1 MLAHVNCMQWPC
13 FSKKNIKPFAI
24 FVLMIL
30 TDTHTHIYYLE
41 NEDELQASIDL
52 CIKNE
57 VHRLFLPCVDV
68 ASVAMIKRV
77 CTAYPSMCFAMLG
90 LHPCD
95 VKNDY
100 EQQLHDLKQAFDA
113 VKPCAIGEIGID
125 LYWDK
130 SFLMQQQRAFDL
142 QIKWAKTNN
151 LPINIHCRDAFDE
164 VFEILDGHK
173 GDGLRG
179 VFHCFTGSLLQAQRA
194 IDLGLY
200 IGIGGVVTYK
210 NAGLDKVVAQLSL
223 ENLVLETDAP
233 YLSPV
238 PYRGKPN
245 QSAYIVQV
253 AQKIAD
259 LKQLTIEEVAEIT
272 TLNSRKVFGV

>member
-1 MLAHVNCMQWPC
+1 
-13 FSKKNIKPFAI
+13 
-24 FVLMIL
+24 MIL

-41 NEDELQASIDL
+41 NEDELQSSIDL
-52 CIKNE
+52 CINNG

-77 CTAYPSMCFAMLG
+77 CAAYPDMCFPMLG

-95 VKNDY
+95 VKEDY
-100 EQQLHDLKQAFDA
+100 EQQLLDLKLEFDA
-113 VKPCAIGEIGID
+113 IKPCAIGEIGID

-130 SFLMQQQRAFDL
+130 SFIKQQQRAFDL
-142 QIKWAKTNN
+142 QIEWAKATN
-151 LPINIHCRDAFDE
+151 LPINIHCRDAFE
-164 VFEILDGHK
+164 AVFEILDGHK

-179 VFHCFTGSLLQAQRA
+179 VFHCFTGSLPQAQRA
-194 IDLGLY
+194 INLGLY

-259 LKQLTIEEVAEIT
+259 LKQLSIEEVAEIT